1 MLAWPRALLLD
12 RPWCNS
18 PMMMMTETLAAVV
31 AWSMGL
37 DGRPLLV
44 LLMTRVTY
52 TIQHLL
58 SL

>member
-1 MLAWPRALLLD
+1 
-12 RPWCNS
+12 
-18 PMMMMTETLAAVV
+18 MMTETLAAVV
-31 AWSMGL
+31 GVDKGRRVAWSMGL
-37 DGRPLLV
+37 DGQPLLV